1 MLSATAQ
8 ETSLGKQCKAKA
20 AEPEAITVV
29 DTIEVAYEGELGM
42 LEDGFKAGG
51 KSCAEAS
58 LDENIPK
65 MKDLAAATAPAAVT
79 VASDLSAFYKPSASA
94 VFWSKFAHDH
104 PADGPH
110 AGAIMGALKNDFL
123 AATSGAEAGVTK
135 IGTTLKLTATG
146 GAPLPSIKEFSEE
159 EPVPSASI
167 LRSVPMRLTPSRFRC
182 VGRRRLDFL
191 NQGVSRGE
199 PGGERLVC
207 CGVQELA
214 PIS

>member
-29 DTIEVAYEGELGM
+29 DTIEVAHEGELGM

-79 VASDLSAFYKPSASA
+79 VVSDLSAFCKPSASA

-110 AGAIMGALKNDFL
+110 AGAIMGALKNDIL
-123 AATSGAEAGVTK
+123 AATSGAEAAVAK
-135 IGTTLKLTATG
+135 IDTTLKLTAAS
-146 GAPLPSIKEFSEE
+146 GAPLPSIKEL
-159 EPVPSASI
+159 PAASAAHSAP
-167 LRSVPMRLTPSRFRC
+167 RVCQPTPS
-182 VGRRRLDFL
+182 
-191 NQGVSRGE
+191 
-199 PGGERLVC
+199 
-207 CGVQELA
+207 LA
-214 PIS
+214 PRFHCT

>member
-29 DTIEVAYEGELGM
+29 DTIEVAHEGELGM

-58 LDENIPK
+58 LNENILK

-146 GAPLPSIKEFSEE
+146 GAPLLSIKEF
-159 EPVPSASI
+159 PVETPAPAASALHSAPCVC
-167 LRSVPMRLTPSRFRC
+167 RPTPLTHPAFI
-182 VGRRRLDFL
+182 
-191 NQGVSRGE
+191 
-199 PGGERLVC
+199 
-207 CGVQELA
+207 A
-214 PIS
+214 

>member
-8 ETSLGKQCKAKA
+8 ETSLGKQCKARA

-29 DTIEVAYEGELGM
+29 DTIEVAHEGELGM

-51 KSCAEAS
+51 ESCAEAS
-58 LDENIPK
+58 LNENILK

-79 VASDLSAFYKPSASA
+79 VASDLSAFYKPSS

-110 AGAIMGALKNDFL
+110 AGAIMGALKNDIL

-135 IGTTLKLTATG
+135 I
-146 GAPLPSIKEFSEE
+146 
-159 EPVPSASI
+159 
-167 LRSVPMRLTPSRFRC
+167 R
-182 VGRRRLDFL
+182 
-191 NQGVSRGE
+191 
-199 PGGERLVC
+199 
-207 CGVQELA
+207 
-214 PIS
+214 

>member
-29 DTIEVAYEGELGM
+29 DTIEVAHEGELGM

-65 MKDLAAATAPAAVT
+65 MTDLAAATAPAAVT
-79 VASDLSAFYKPSASA
+79 VVSDLSAFYKPSASA

-110 AGAIMGALKNDFL
+110 AGAIMGALKNDIL
-123 AATSGAEAGVTK
+123 AAIDERDTAMEDVQRAQRDAREAREEVRRLRDQLAGGSLQAVDGSNQIPITDNHLLS
-135 IGTTLKLTATG
+135 TNAPTPATEVYQQP
-146 GAPLPSIKEFSEE
+146 ARSRFSAISAY
-159 EPVPSASI
+159 SASI
-167 LRSVPMRLTPSRFRC
+167 A
-182 VGRRRLDFL
+182 GLD
-191 NQGVSRGE
+191 S
-199 PGGERLVC
+199 
-207 CGVQELA
+207 
-214 PIS
+214 

>member
-1 MLSATAQ
+1 MLNTTAQ

-94 VFWSKFAHDH
+94 VFCSKFVHDH

-110 AGAIMGALKNDFL
+110 AGAIMGALKNDIL

-146 GAPLPSIKEFSEE
+146 GAPLPSIKEF
-159 EPVPSASI
+159 PVETPAPAASALHSAPCVC
-167 LRSVPMRLTPSRFRC
+167 RPTPLTHPAFI
-182 VGRRRLDFL
+182 
-191 NQGVSRGE
+191 
-199 PGGERLVC
+199 
-207 CGVQELA
+207 A
-214 PIS
+214 